1 MLPKYPLQRKE
12 LYGAQGRLLREQH
25 ERKIHLMCAAVE
37 AHIKLVGAVPAE
49 SVPVAQYNGHELQ
62 TKSLQC
68 VTTRSTAK
76 RTLLE
81 KRFYLVIT
89 NLW

>member
-25 ERKIHLMCAAVE
+25 ERKIHLMCA
-37 AHIKLVGAVPAE
+37 AVPAE